1 MHNRDRALNI
11 LNYRPVDR
19 MPAVHF
25 GYWDELLDEWVAQGK
40 LDRDLVE
47 GYKARIPEYLTRLD
61 EILGWDFEW
70 PHCYNTKTNM
80 KLYPPFEYKVLEEL
94 EGGTLRVQ
102 TEIGTIERIKPGI
115 VSIPE
120 FEDYLLKDRESFE
133 KYYLPKMMFD
143 KCRIDY
149 DAYINYNENFYDKS
163 NAPVALWIGSVIG
176 DIRDMLTL
184 EGFSYMMYDEDE
196 TLLADIV
203 DAYADMQYKCIE
215 EVLKTGAKFDYAH
228 GWEDICYNSGPLLSP
243 AIFDELCAK
252 HYKKRTDLLHRY
264 GIDIVGVD
272 CDGVVDK
279 LLPTW
284 FDNGVNMMFP
294 IEVGTWGDQFERA
307 RLKFGKGMLGVGG
320 MDKTALRKD
329 KKAVDSEIERL
340 KRLSSL
346 GGFIPC
352 PDHRLMPGTDF
363 ELVKY
368 YTEQIK
374 KIKI

>member
-1 MHNRDRALNI
+1 MLNRDRVMNI
-11 LNYRPVDR
+11 LHYRPVDR

-40 LDRDLVE
+40 LDKDLVE
-47 GYKARIPEYLTRLD
+47 GYKARIPECLVRLD
-61 EILGWDFEW
+61 EVFGWDFEW
-70 PHCYNTKTNM
+70 PNCYKTNTNM
-80 KLYPPFEYKVLEEL
+80 KLLPPFDYKVLEEL
-94 EGGTLRVQ
+94 PDGSLKVQ
-102 TEIGTIERIKPGI
+102 TEIGTIEKIKPGV

-120 FEDYLLKDRESFE
+120 CVDYLLKDREAFE
-133 KYYLPKMMFD
+133 KYYLPKMMYD
-143 KCRIDY
+143 KTRIDY
-149 DAYINYNENFYDKS
+149 EAYYNYNAGAYGEI
-163 NAPVALWIGSVIG
+163 NAPIALWMGSIMG
-176 DIRDMLTL
+176 DIRNMLTL
-184 EGFSYMMYDEDE
+184 EGLSYIMYDEDE
-196 TLLADIV
+196 TLLADII
-203 DAYADMQYKCIE
+203 DAYAEMQYQCIE
-215 EVLKTGAKFDYAH
+215 EVLKTGAKFDYGH
-228 GWEDICYNSGPLLSP
+228 YWEDICYNSGPLMSP
-243 AIFDELCAK
+243 TIFDELCAK
-252 HYKKRTDLLHRY
+252 HYKKRNELCLSY
-264 GIDIVGVD
+264 GIDVIGLD

-294 IEVGTWGDQFERA
+294 IEVGTWGDQFEQA

-329 KKAVDSEIERL
+329 KKAVDVEIERM
-340 KRLSSL
+340 KRLSML

-368 YTEQIK
+368 YAEQIK